1 MNWFS
6 TFMNSSIGKKVLMAT
21 TGLLLCSY
29 LIIHLLGNLTL
40 FAGEET
46 FNNYVL
52 TLSSIKPLVR
62 VIEVILALI
71 FLAHIINGAR
81 LFIENRKAKAGGYL
95 INKAGAN
102 SSVFSRIMGLT
113 GSVIFI
119 FLAIHLQ
126 TIWYNFQTEHESGE
140 FYQILMDKHL
150 GLGNI
155 LISGL
160 YMIAMLLLAFHLR
173 HGFQSAFQTFG
184 IRYNRYGK
192 LIEIIAVLFWL
203 IIPLGFLLIPL
214 YFGFL
219 KGVF

>member
-6 TFMNSSIGKKVLMAT
+6 AFMNSSIGKKVLMAT
-21 TGLLLCSY
+21 TGLLLCLY

-40 FAGEET
+40 YAGET
-46 FNNYVL
+46 AFNQYVL

-71 FLAHIINGAR
+71 FLAHIVNALR
-81 LFIENRKAKAGGYL
+81 LVIENRKAKSGGYKV
-95 INKAGAN
+95 NQASAN
-102 SSVFSRIMGLT
+102 SSIFSRMMGFT
-113 GSVIFI
+113 GSILFI
-119 FLAIHLQ
+119 FLVVHLQ
-126 TIWYNFQTEHESGE
+126 TIWYHFQTEHESGE
-140 FYQILMDKHL
+140 FYQILMD
-150 GLGNI
+150 GRIGFGNELIAI
-155 LISGL
+155 LYIV
-160 YMIAMLLLAFHLR
+160 AMLFLGFHLK

-192 LIEIIAVLFWL
+192 LIEIIAILFWL
-203 IIPLGFLLIPL
+203 IIPLCFLSIPL